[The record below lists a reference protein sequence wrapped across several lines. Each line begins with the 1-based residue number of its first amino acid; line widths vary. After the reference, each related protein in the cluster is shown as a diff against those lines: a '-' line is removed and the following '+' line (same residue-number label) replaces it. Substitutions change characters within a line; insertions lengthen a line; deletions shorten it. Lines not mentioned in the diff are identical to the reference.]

1 MAYDKNEIEEQALE
15 AIQKY
20 KLIFITD
27 VTAYIDCDLATF
39 YRHECEKCESLKS
52 AISENR
58 IKIKNAKIK
67 RWYDNDNPTTD
78 IALMKLIG
86 TDEERRL
93 LSTTYQD
100 RQISTKE
107 GNPFTIQ
114 INYIDKEIE

>member
-27 VTAYIDCDLATF
+27 VTAYIDCTLSTF
-39 YRHECEKCESLKS
+39 YNLELEKSETLKS
-52 AISENR
+52 SISKNR

-100 RQISTKE
+100 TQLSNKDDKSFI
-107 GNPFTIQ
+107 
-114 INYIDKEIE
+114 INLIHQPKIIE

>member
-1 MAYDKNEIEEQALE
+1 M
-15 AIQKY
+15 
-20 KLIFITD
+20 
-27 VTAYIDCDLATF
+27 
-39 YRHECEKCESLKS
+39 EKSETLKS
-52 AISENR
+52 SISKNR

-100 RQISTKE
+100 TQLSNKDDKSFI
-107 GNPFTIQ
+107 
-114 INYIDKEIE
+114 INLIHQPKIIE